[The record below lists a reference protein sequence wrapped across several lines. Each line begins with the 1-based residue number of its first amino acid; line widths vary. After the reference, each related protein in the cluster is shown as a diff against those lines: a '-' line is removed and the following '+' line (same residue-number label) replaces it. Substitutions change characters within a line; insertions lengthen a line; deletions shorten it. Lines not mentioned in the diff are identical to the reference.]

1 MLKSRGPGIGPCGTS
16 LAMPRQT
23 LNEEPPSIYCDLS
36 EFEKWRAIRA
46 SFGSMGGVLAW
57 VACLRGQCGW
67 RACVLGAGGVL
78 TWGAC
83 YYYSYIVIIKILS

>member
-46 SFGSMGGVLAW
+46 SFGSMGGVLA
-57 VACLRGQCGW
+57 
-67 RACVLGAGGVL
+67 
-78 TWGAC
+78 
-83 YYYSYIVIIKILS
+83 